1 MKTTNTFG
9 IRFFIKNNLINDG
22 EAPIYSRITV
32 DGTRV
37 DVSLKRKI
45 NVYDWNPVLGSA
57 KGSKESSKSLNHY
70 LKELEARIIQIYQE
84 FQLKKVT
91 ITADAIKHELL
102 GTQTKEHTISMLFEY
117 HNEKYRNV
125 LAWGTLK
132 NYFTTQKYVM
142 AFSKSQYGIEDY
154 FLQDINYRFLN
165 EFELYLVNYEPQ
177 DHHKPLGNNG
187 VMKHL
192 ERFRKVI
199 NLALRMEWM
208 VKDPFAKFSFR
219 YQKVERLCLNPTEL
233 SRIEEKQFD
242 IQRLQ
247 YIRDLFV
254 FSCYTGLSYI
264 DTMNLMH
271 DDIVLGMDGEYWTS
285 ISRQK
290 SQQKSKV
297 PLLPKALDII
307 RLYQDRERPYSK
319 GKIFPLI
326 SNQKLNAYLKE
337 IAIICKVKKNLTFHL
352 ARHTFATTV
361 TLLNGVPIETVSK
374 MLGHASIKTTQ
385 IYAKV
390 VEKKVSDDMKKLR
403 RKLGKAK

>member
-1 MKTTNTFG
+1 MY
-9 IRFFIKNNLINDG
+9 L
-22 EAPIYSRITV
+22 RITV

-37 DVSLKRKI
+37 DISLKRKI
-45 NVYDWNPVLGSA
+45 KVYDWNPVLGLA
-57 KGSKESSKSLNHY
+57 KGTKESAKSLNHF
-70 LKELEARIIQIYQE
+70 LKELEARVIQIYQE

-102 GTQTKEHTISMLFEY
+102 GTKAKEHTVSMLFEY

-132 NYFTTQKYVM
+132 NYFTTQKYIM

-154 FLQDINYRFLN
+154 FLQDIGYRFLN
-165 EFELYLVNYEPQ
+165 EFEIYLVNYEPQ

-187 VMKHL
+187 IMKHL

-199 NLALRMEWM
+199 NLALRMEWI
-208 VKDPFAKFSFR
+208 VKDPFAKFTFR
-219 YQKVERLCLNPTEL
+219 YQKVERTCLNPSEL
-233 SRIEEKQFD
+233 KRIENKHFD

-264 DTMNLMH
+264 DTMNLMN
-271 DDIVLGMDGEYWTS
+271 DDIVIGMDGEHWIS

-290 SQQKSKV
+290 SQQTAKV
-297 PLLPKALDII
+297 PLLPKALEII
-307 RLYQDRERPYSK
+307 RQYQDSERPYSK

-337 IAIICKVKKNLTFHL
+337 IAIICKIKKTLTFHL

-361 TLLNGVPIETVSK
+361 TLLNGVPIETVSQ

-390 VEKKVSDDMKKLR
+390 VEKKVSDDMKKLK
-403 RKLGKAK
+403 RKLGKL

>member
-9 IRFFIKNNLINDG
+9 IRFFMKNHLVKDS
-22 EAPIYSRITV
+22 EAPIYVRITV
-32 DGTRV
+32 DGIRV
-37 DVSLKRKI
+37 DISLKRKI
-45 NVYDWNPVLGSA
+45 IVNDWNPVLGLA
-57 KGSKESSKSLNHY
+57 KGNKESAKSLNHY
-70 LKELEARIIQIYQE
+70 LKELEAQIFQIYQE
-84 FQLKKVT
+84 FQLKKIP

-102 GTQTKEHTISMLFEY
+102 GTEVKEHTISMLFEY

-142 AFSKSQYGIEDY
+142 AFSKAQYGIEDY

-165 EFELYLVNYEPQ
+165 ELELYLVNYEPQ

-187 VMKHL
+187 IMKHL

-219 YQKVERLCLNPTEL
+219 YQKVERTCLNPTEL

-247 YIRDLFV
+247 YIRNLFI

-271 DDIVLGMDGEYWTS
+271 DDIVLGMDGEYWIS

-307 RLYQDRERPYSK
+307 KLYQDRDRPYSK

-337 IAIICKVKKNLTFHL
+337 IAIICRVKKNLTFHL

-361 TLLNGVPIETVSK
+361 TLSNGVPIETVSK
-374 MLGHASIKTTQ
+374 MLGYASIRTTQ

-390 VEKKVSDDMKKLR
+390 VEKK
-403 RKLGKAK
+403 

>member
-9 IRFFIKNNLINDG
+9 VRFFVKTHLIKDS
-22 EAPIYSRITV
+22 EAPIYVRVTV

-37 DVSLKRKI
+37 DISLKRKI
-45 NVYDWNPVLGSA
+45 KVYDWNPVLGSA

-70 LKELEARIIQIYQE
+70 LKELEAKIIQIYQE
-84 FQLKKVT
+84 FQLKSIP

-102 GTQTKEHTISMLFEY
+102 GTHAKEHTISMLFEY

-142 AFSKSQYGIEDY
+142 AFSKEQYGTEDY

-165 EFELYLVNYEPQ
+165 EFELYLINYEPQ

-187 VMKHL
+187 IMKHL

-219 YQKVERLCLNPTEL
+219 YQKVERTCLNPTEL

-271 DDIVLGMDGEYWTS
+271 DDIVLGMDGEYWIS

-307 RLYQDRERPYSK
+307 KLYQDKDRPYSK

-337 IAIICKVKKNLTFHL
+337 IALICRVKKNLTFHL

-361 TLLNGVPIETVSK
+361 TLSNGVPIETVSK
-374 MLGHASIKTTQ
+374 MLGHASIRTTQ

-390 VEKKVSDDMKKLR
+390 LEKKVSDDMKKLK
-403 RKLGKAK
+403 RKLGKSK

>member
-9 IRFFIKNNLINDG
+9 IRFFIKNNLIKDG

-37 DVSLKRKI
+37 DISLKRKI
-45 NVYDWNPVLGSA
+45 NVHDWNPVLGSA

-70 LKELEARIIQIYQE
+70 LKELESRIIQIYQE
-84 FQLKKVT
+84 FQIKKNP
-91 ITADAIKHELL
+91 ISADAIKHELL
-102 GTQTKEHTISMLFEY
+102 GTETKEHTISMLFEY

-142 AFSKSQYGIEDY
+142 AFAKSQYGKDDF

-165 EFELYLVNYEPQ
+165 EFELYLINYEPQ
-177 DHHKPLGNNG
+177 DHHKRLSNNG
-187 VMKHL
+187 IMKHL

-208 VKDPFAKFSFR
+208 VKDPFAKFSLR
-219 YQKVERLCLNPTEL
+219 YQKVEREYLTPAEL
-233 SRIEEKQFD
+233 KQIEKKKFD
-242 IQRLQ
+242 IPRLS

-254 FSCYTGLSYI
+254 FACYTGLSYI
-264 DTMNLMH
+264 DTVNLKNH
-271 DDIVLGMDGEYWTS
+271 DVIIGIDEEYWIS

-290 SQQKSKV
+290 TQQKSNV
-297 PLLPKALDII
+297 PLLPQALDII
-307 RLYQDRERPYSK
+307 RKYMDPDRAYAK

-337 IAIICKVKKNLTFHL
+337 ISIICNIKKNMTFHL

-374 MLGHASIKTTQ
+374 MLGHASLKTTQ
-385 IYAKV
+385 VYAKV
-390 VEKKVSDDMKKLR
+390 VEQKVSNDMKELR
-403 RKLGKAK
+403 RKLGNSK

>member
-9 IRFFIKNNLINDG
+9 IRFFVKNHLIKDS
-22 EAPIYSRITV
+22 EVPIYVRVTV

-37 DVSLKRKI
+37 DISLKRKI
-45 NVYDWNPVLGSA
+45 NVYYWNPVLGSA

-102 GTQTKEHTISMLFEY
+102 GAQTKEHTVSMLFEY

-142 AFSKSQYGIEDY
+142 AFSKAQYGIEDY

-187 VMKHL
+187 IMKHL

-219 YQKVERLCLNPTEL
+219 YQKVERTCLNPTEL
-233 SRIEEKQFD
+233 SRIDEKRFD
-242 IQRLQ
+242 IERLQ

-271 DDIVLGMDGEYWTS
+271 DDIVLGMDGEYWIS

-290 SQQKSKV
+290 SQQKSKI
-297 PLLPKALDII
+297 PLLPQALDII

-326 SNQKLNAYLKE
+326 SNQKVNAYLKE

-403 RKLGKAK
+403 RKLGKSK